1 MSFRDLSN
9 EELVS
14 YRDDALEFFG
24 KKETAAGGQSLQAA
38 SDKLFFRLGRGK
50 ELEHALDESVKLQS
64 HYAKLLNM
72 YDGGQRTCFK
82 DSEEW
87 LTRLKAI
94 QELREAEIEN
104 LAHMIRMRDKP

>member
-1 MSFRDLSN
+1 MSFKDLSN

-14 YRDDALEFFG
+14 YRDDALEFYG

-38 SDKLFFRLGRGK
+38 SDELFLRLGRGK
-50 ELEHALDESVKLQS
+50 ELEHALAESVKLQS

-87 LTRLKAI
+87 LTRLKAM
-94 QELREAEIEN
+94 QELREADVEN
-104 LAHMIRMRDKP
+104 LAQTIMMRDRL